1 MFFWYNVRSA
11 RINFMADLKQKIKIL
26 REKLQKINKNL
37 GEVDELVGKIYES
50 KELSD
55 IESKLNEL

>member
-1 MFFWYNVRSA
+1 
-11 RINFMADLKQKIKIL
+11 MADLKQKIKIL